1 MQEHIRSKLRRRLKK
16 QKHDTFVDKVPA
28 WNAEIRQVEAE
39 EQGKRIEEELARSTK
54 KQQSPEML

>member
-16 QKHDTFVDKVPA
+16 QKQDTFVDKVPT

-39 EQGKRIEEELARSTK
+39 EQEKRIEEELARSTK
-54 KQQSPEML
+54 KQ